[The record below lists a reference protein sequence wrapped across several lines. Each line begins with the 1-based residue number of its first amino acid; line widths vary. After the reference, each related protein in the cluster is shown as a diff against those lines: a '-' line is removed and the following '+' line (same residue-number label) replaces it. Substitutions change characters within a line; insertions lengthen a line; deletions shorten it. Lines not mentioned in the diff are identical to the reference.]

1 MTEEIIKS
9 ITEAEEKATDMKTAA
24 YARAAEIAAQAEI
37 RAAEIA
43 RSSEEVCKAY
53 RETQLKGAEADA
65 QKKYLAALAEKRAE
79 AEAYAARLLE
89 NTELPVSKIVRRVCG
104 GDC

>member
-43 RSSEEVCKAY
+43 TQGGRSG
-53 RETQLKGAEADA
+53 R
-65 QKKYLAALAEKRAE
+65 AEKISLRAGRKE
-79 AEAYAARLLE
+79 SGSGGVCRPPARKYRA
-89 NTELPVSKIVRRVCG
+89 PRK
-104 GDC
+104 